1 MAPSIDLPTDFYK
14 PEETV
19 FCNDGRE
26 DQLLSF
32 ITNHPQLPQ
41 IRNSPEAVL
50 AAIDEFGRT
59 KDFLMNV
66 GPHKGRLITDLIATD
81 RPSTILEIGGY
92 VGYSAIMFGHA
103 LRKAAATTGQTPRFL
118 SLEMNPQFA
127 AVSKALVAIAGLD
140 DIVDIWV
147 GPCRASL
154 QRLAK
159 GKTTTN
165 TTATTTSS
173 SSSSNSDSATEAR
186 DMLFLDHSKISYLN
200 DLKLCE
206 ELGLVAPGSTVVADD
221 MKRPG
226 NPQYSEYV
234 RASPATKTE
243 ACLPFQGCL
252 SDGGISLGNPSLVY
266 ETTLVEG
273 LEPTGLMDAV
283 EISKC
288 VGLVEAI

>member
-1 MAPSIDLPTDFYK
+1 MSPSIDSPAEFYK
-14 PEETV
+14 PEEDV

-26 DQLLSF
+26 DQLLTF

-59 KDFLMNV
+59 RDFLMNV
-66 GPHKGRLITDLIATD
+66 GPHKGKLITDIIATD
-81 RPSTILEIGGY
+81 QPTTILEIGGY
-92 VGYSAIMFGHA
+92 IGYSAIMFGHA
-103 LRKAAATTGQTPRFL
+103 LRKASAATGRHPRFL
-118 SLEMNPQFA
+118 SLEMNPKFA
-127 AVSKALVAIAGLD
+127 AVSKALVSIAGLD
-140 DIVDIWV
+140 DIVEVRV

-154 QRLAK
+154 HSLAK
-159 GKTTTN
+159 GAKTGG
-165 TTATTTSS
+165 SS
-173 SSSSNSDSATEAR
+173 EQQSW

-206 ELGLVAPGSTVVADD
+206 ELGLVAPGSTVIADD

-226 NPQYSEYV
+226 NPPYSEYV
-234 RASPATKTE
+234 RASPVKKT
-243 ACLPFQGCL
+243 ADCLPFKGCL

-266 ETTLVEG
+266 ETMLLEG

-283 EISKC
+283 EVSKC
-288 VGLVEAI
+288 VGLVEVR